1 MTFNPAL
8 IKSSYAAVEP
18 HGTAVTQYFYAHLF
32 AHHPGVR
39 PLFAQHLEEQE
50 DRLWNAIGA
59 LVANLEDTD
68 TVVRILQG
76 LGARHAG
83 YGALPGHFPAVGAS
97 LIAALRH
104 FAGEAWTVDVE
115 ASWAALY
122 ETVTAVM
129 TDAMTAP
136 EAKAS

>member
-1 MTFNPAL
+1 MTFDLTL

-18 HGTAVTQYFYAHLF
+18 HGTAVTKYFYEHLF
-32 AHHPGVR
+32 THHPEVR
-39 PLFAQHLEEQE
+39 PLFARHLEEQE
-50 DRLWNAIGA
+50 DRLWNAIGG

-83 YGALPGHFPAVGAS
+83 YGARPEHFPAVGAS
-97 LIAALRH
+97 LLAALAH
-104 FAGEAWTVDVE
+104 FAGDAWTPDIE

-122 ETVTAVM
+122 DTVTAVM
-129 TDAMTAP
+129 TDAMATAG
-136 EAKAS
+136 AA